1 MKTCHLF
8 YFSFILMNKIIFFLQ
23 TDIESLSTQSEM
35 IEEMVDVYLNVF
47 PFLHA
52 DDTVLIVESTQ
63 QLQNQL
69 NHFETIA
76 RSRI

>member
-1 MKTCHLF
+1 
-8 YFSFILMNKIIFFLQ
+8 
-23 TDIESLSTQSEM
+23 M
-35 IEEMVDVYLNVF
+35 IEEMVDVYFKVF

-52 DDTVLIVESTQ
+52 DDTVESTQ